1 MSFIGSIDRDL
12 LRITSVW
19 LPLTNAFIEEP
30 LILQVPQYEIEM
42 MKQYLAVAGHQVQS
56 QAFVQA

>member
-1 MSFIGSIDRDL
+1 VYWLFL
-12 LRITSVW
+12 

-42 MKQYLAVAGHQVQS
+42 MKQYLATAGHQVQS
-56 QAFVQA
+56 QAFVQG